1 MHTRASCSSRRY
13 LRPAT
18 VLERFAAGRLPRASA
33 APTVV
38 ASFPGGLVWP
48 RVSNP
53 ARSLRR
59 VRRLTAAGIA
69 LLGLTDLVSAVVPPQ
84 VRGRLHPLLGYI
96 PLGVSEAAGALVAL
110 AGVGL
115 LAVARGVGRGQR
127 SAWLVSIL
135 LLAGTVTLSPHP

>member
-1 MHTRASCSSRRY
+1 M
-13 LRPAT
+13 
-18 VLERFAAGRLPRASA
+18 
-33 APTVV
+33 
-38 ASFPGGLVWP
+38 WP
-48 RVSNP
+48 RVSDP

-115 LAVARGVGRGQR
+115 LAVARGVRRGQR

-135 LLAGTVTLSPHP
+135 LLAGTVALHLIRHGDVVQSIAALVLVAVLWWTRKSFRRALTSLRCRQV